1 MVRYSDV
8 MGNLVVQIIEGKM
21 KGKHIGPRRKTYI
34 DRSPNV
40 DTIVLHLKRLVTTII
55 ISLLIRWE

>member
-1 MVRYSDV
+1 

-34 DRSPNV
+34 DR
-40 DTIVLHLKRLVTTII
+40 II
-55 ISLLIRWE
+55 IIKYTGVSQLYVFKVAEQREF